1 MALFGNLMLQNRK
14 EDRQRLV
21 AGRIGMAKLRL
32 AECRPFFDA
41 VAEKSEEMGVGVCSA
56 VVNAEGHLIA
66 LERTDLGGFILP
78 DFAIAKAYTI
88 CAFRAVSPRFPD
100 GVVIQKWFQ
109 ERNPQL
115 LINASVL
122 TGGKIYV
129 SGGCAPIFKDNEL
142 VGAYGVCGPTS
153 QQDDEISDYARNK
166 AGWRKTPETDDTPE
180 AVKKHINEI
189 YSKLG
194 LDDRKL

>member
-1 MALFGNLMLQNRK
+1 MS
-14 EDRQRLV
+14 
-21 AGRIGMAKLRL
+21 KLRL
-32 AECRPFFDA
+32 ADCRPFFEA
-41 VAEKSEEMGVGVCSA
+41 VVEKSNEMGVGVCSA
-56 VVNAEGHLIA
+56 VVNSEGHLIA
-66 LERTDLGGFILP
+66 LERTDDAGFILP
-78 DFAIAKAYTI
+78 EFAIAKAFTV
-88 CAFRAVSPRFPD
+88 CAFRAVSARFPD

-129 SGGCAPIFKDNEL
+129 SGGCAPIFRGNEMI
-142 VGAYGVCGPTS
+142 GAYSVCGPTS
-153 QQDDEISDYARNK
+153 QQDDEISEYARKK
-166 AGWRKTPETDDTPE
+166 AGWLKAPEHDNTPDS
-180 AVKKHINEI
+180 VKEHINEI

>member
-1 MALFGNLMLQNRK
+1 MT
-14 EDRQRLV
+14 
-21 AGRIGMAKLRL
+21 KLRL

-41 VAEKSEEMGVGVCSA
+41 VVEKSTEMGVGVCSA
-56 VVNAEGHLIA
+56 VVNAEGHVIA

-78 DFAIAKAYTI
+78 DFAIAKAFTV

-115 LINASVL
+115 LVNASVL

-129 SGGCAPIFKDNEL
+129 SGGCAPTIRASSAFSL
-142 VGAYGVCGPTS
+142 LCRCRTS
-153 QQDDEISDYARNK
+153 RAASARSSSPSTHCTQT
-166 AGWRKTPETDDTPE
+166 GS
-180 AVKKHINEI
+180 I
-189 YSKLG
+189 
-194 LDDRKL
+194 

>member
-1 MALFGNLMLQNRK
+1 MS
-14 EDRQRLV
+14 
-21 AGRIGMAKLRL
+21 KLRL
-32 AECRPFFDA
+32 AECRPFFQA
-41 VAEKSEEMGVGVCSA
+41 VDEKATEMGVGVCSA

-78 DFAIAKAYTI
+78 DFAIAKAFTV

-129 SGGCAPIFKDNEL
+129 SGGCAPIFRGNEM

-153 QQDDEISDYARNK
+153 QQDDEISEYARSK
-166 AGWRKTPETDDTPE
+166 AGWRKTPEHDDTPE
-180 AVKKHINEI
+180 SVKQHINAI
-189 YSKLG
+189 YSQLG
-194 LDDRKL
+194 LSDRKL

>member
-1 MALFGNLMLQNRK
+1 MS
-14 EDRQRLV
+14 
-21 AGRIGMAKLRL
+21 KLRL
-32 AECRPFFDA
+32 VECRPFFDA
-41 VAEKSEEMGVGVCSA
+41 VLEKSTEMGVGVCSA
-56 VVNAEGHLIA
+56 VVNAEGHVIA

-78 DFAIAKAYTI
+78 DFAIAKAFTV

-115 LINASVL
+115 MMNASVI

-129 SGGCAPIFKDNEL
+129 SGGCAPIFKGNEM

-153 QQDDEISDYARNK
+153 QQDDEIADYARNK

-180 AVKKHINEI
+180 SVKTHINEI

-194 LDDRKL
+194 LLDRKL